1 MEKIIKTIPTNNKGK
16 LILISSDNGLVVIKE
31 DSNSN
36 VEYSYNVAEDDL
48 VMLLNYYV
56 NCKSGIEESDY
67 IVYDKNFKIG

>member
-1 MEKIIKTIPTNNKGK
+1 MEKIIKTIPTSNKGK

-31 DSNSN
+31 DTNSN
-36 VEYSYNVAEDDL
+36 VEYSYNVAEGDL

-67 IVYDKNFKIG
+67 IAYDENFKID